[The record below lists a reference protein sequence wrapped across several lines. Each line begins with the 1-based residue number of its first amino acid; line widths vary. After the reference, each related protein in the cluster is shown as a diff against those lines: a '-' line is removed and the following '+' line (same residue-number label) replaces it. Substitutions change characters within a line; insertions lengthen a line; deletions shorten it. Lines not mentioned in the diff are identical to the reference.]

1 MTEINVNSLDE
12 LNSTLVL
19 TENDSAELDII
30 NHANLFFDTQL
41 SQLNLIGQSGQ
52 DGESFP
58 DLATQLGLENLASTS
73 TTNQTN
79 SNNILPASEEL
90 QQQQQQQ
97 ANDQNKP
104 SKRVLRQNSSRN
116 ANELA
121 RSDPNS
127 QTSNDTTTV
136 KEEPIVIIDD
146 KDNSSSLIDLT
157 KENDDVVIVNEV
169 NCTNSNRS
177 SSSINTRSN
186 NAFRR
191 QHRLQRPTIRKLTN
205 LSLINNIAHNLNP
218 LPTTS
223 ASANSSNDVNNVND
237 MEIIQE
243 VSNNNND
250 ESNKQDRRCV
260 DITYHFCTRN
270 NTRLANFTRPSRNP
284 MNSTIVLDDE
294 RNESTNEE
302 QSSIIVVPSTVSPSP
317 EISSANSSAPKRLR
331 LDKHKKDNP
340 KQAGTTSVNDK
351 TDGSESSIHCPI
363 CLETLAELKANKKRL
378 KSTLCGHILCNLCL
392 DATFKSNGDSC
403 SKSIF
408 CPTCRTKLTKAKIHD
423 LYL

>member
-146 KDNSSSLIDLT
+146 KGSWLIL
-157 KENDDVVIVNEV
+157 
-169 NCTNSNRS
+169 
-177 SSSINTRSN
+177 
-186 NAFRR
+186 
-191 QHRLQRPTIRKLTN
+191 KLKV
-205 LSLINNIAHNLNP
+205 NLN
-218 LPTTS
+218 L
-223 ASANSSNDVNNVND
+223 
-237 MEIIQE
+237 
-243 VSNNNND
+243 
-250 ESNKQDRRCV
+250 
-260 DITYHFCTRN
+260 
-270 NTRLANFTRPSRNP
+270 NF
-284 MNSTIVLDDE
+284 I
-294 RNESTNEE
+294 
-302 QSSIIVVPSTVSPSP
+302 
-317 EISSANSSAPKRLR
+317 
-331 LDKHKKDNP
+331 
-340 KQAGTTSVNDK
+340 
-351 TDGSESSIHCPI
+351 
-363 CLETLAELKANKKRL
+363 
-378 KSTLCGHILCNLCL
+378 NL
-392 DATFKSNGDSC
+392 
-403 SKSIF
+403 I
-408 CPTCRTKLTKAKIHD
+408 R
-423 LYL
+423 